1 MYCETLTPSAPPA
14 IARKPRAIP
23 VHISGTTVPD
33 CVCVLAGIEAGVL
46 YVRSER
52 QMPEDSP
59 IVVSFDHVQLSGVV
73 AGCQP
78 DGAGW
83 MIPVA
88 LSSCKRRLEERIPY
102 GEEGTIGVVDG
113 GVTAPRRCTI
123 IDTSSFGMGLRLA
136 FPVDT
141 GSRVCIETNST
152 MVFGEIRY
160 CHQRP
165 EGEFV
170 AGVLIVDVV
179 PDARTQNQFSV
190 MLNNLRWKLA
200 SSIRGR
206 EIPVYR
212 ANRQTRE
219 LY

>member
-1 MYCETLTPSAPPA
+1 VYCDTLTNSEPPA
-14 IARKPRAIP
+14 ITRKSRAIP
-23 VHISGTTVPD
+23 VHISGTMVPD
-33 CVCVLAGIEAGVL
+33 CVCALAGIEAGVV

-52 QMPEDSP
+52 QISENSA

-78 DGAGW
+78 DAAGW
-83 MIPVA
+83 MISVA
-88 LSSCKRRLEERIPY
+88 LSSCRRRLEARIPY
-102 GEEGTIGVVDG
+102 GEEGVIGVVG
-113 GVTAPRRCTI
+113 SGATTLRQCTI
-123 IDTSSFGMGLRLA
+123 IDASAFGMGLRLS
-136 FPVDT
+136 FPIDT
-141 GSRVCIETNST
+141 GSRVCIETNSV

-160 CHQRP
+160 CHPRP

-179 PDARTQNQFSV
+179 PDVRTQNQFSM

-206 EIPVYR
+206 NVPAYR
-212 ANRQTRE
+212 ADR
-219 LY
+219 